1 MKKLKLFLV
10 AIAAFVCLNVV
21 FAEKPAN
28 KDYTKNMADN
38 MFNNLSKDINL
49 TDSQKM
55 VIQTIAKEYETK
67 LRSVNNQANAN
78 SKKVLNKQVVVE
90 YRTRLDSILTKEQ
103 MEMLRTKRIERLESA
118 LNNQTKN

>member
-1 MKKLKLFLV
+1 MKKLKLLLV

-21 FAEKPAN
+21 FAENPAN

-38 MFNNLSKDINL
+38 MVNHLSKDINL

-67 LRSVNNQANAN
+67 LSSVKNQANAN
-78 SKKVLNKQVVVE
+78 SKKALNKQVVME
-90 YRTRLDSILTKEQ
+90 YRTKLDSILTKEQ
-103 MEMLRTKRIERLESA
+103 IEMLRTKRIERLGSA